1 MQDPYPGQV
10 VAIPQV
16 GVAGYFVDIGVRHHE
31 WPHGF
36 ILGVECD
43 GASYHSAKSARD
55 RDRFRQEVLE
65 GLGWQLHRVWSTDW
79 FNNPQREVEK
89 LRAVISSRIDEL
101 KRREFEF
108 RPTASRQPDKS
119 QASQAR
125 EAIIL
130 PLFSED
136 KSPPPRGTPA
146 SQPQKAVKNGRA
158 IGVGDTV
165 RVKYLTDDRK
175 ALQIRIT
182 RSKSEPSQGIVNYET
197 PVAKALLGAE
207 EGDVVEVLVGS
218 YVKPAVVERIIKGAL
233 TS

>member
-1 MQDPYPGQV
+1 
-10 VAIPQV
+10 
-16 GVAGYFVDIGVRHHE
+16 VAGYFVDIGVRHHE

-55 RDRFRQEVLE
+55 RDRLRQEVLE
-65 GLGWQLHRVWSTDW
+65 GLGWRLHRVWSTDW

-89 LRAVISSRIDEL
+89 LRAVISSRMDEL
-101 KRREFEF
+101 KRRETEY
-108 RPTASRQPDKS
+108 RPAASRQPEKF

-130 PLFSED
+130 PLFSEE
-136 KSPPPRGTPA
+136 KLPPPREAPA

-165 RVKYLTDDRK
+165 QVRYLTGDQK
-175 ALQIRIT
+175 TLQIMIT
-182 RSKSEPSQGIVNYET
+182 RSKSDPSQGIVNYET

-218 YVKPAVVERIIKGAL
+218 YVKPAVVERIIESAL
-233 TS
+233 AS